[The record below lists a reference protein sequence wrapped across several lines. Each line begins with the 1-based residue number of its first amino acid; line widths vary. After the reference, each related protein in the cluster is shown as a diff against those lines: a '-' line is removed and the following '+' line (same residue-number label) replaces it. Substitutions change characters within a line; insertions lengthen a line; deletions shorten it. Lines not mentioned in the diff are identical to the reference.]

1 MNPSRTSLVFS
12 REPYSEHTLETMAT
26 DALRKHE
33 SLLSKRPAPVPIDRL
48 VEEMFGFNETYE
60 RLERGVL
67 GEIHFGMEERPVA
80 IRLARRLGD
89 LRSSTRW
96 LEQERR
102 GTLAHEC
109 AHGVA
114 HSKLFADSLRRERA
128 PLLRGF
134 ADEQTHIACRERD
147 LALGHI
153 RPAANSVAEIW
164 LEWEANYLMGAL
176 LLPRHLVVQLISPWI
191 AGAPDGIAPR
201 YLPPTQQHAAIVAMA
216 DTFDVTFD
224 LAARRL
230 AALLP
235 AVRDPDF
242 FESGVTRSVR
252 RVPRGARLRNPQY
265 RGREKAKIWSK

>member
-1 MNPSRTSLVFS
+1 
-12 REPYSEHTLETMAT
+12 MAT

-33 SLLSKRPAPVPIDRL
+33 SLLSKRPGPVPIDRL

-67 GEIHFGMEERPVA
+67 GEIHFSIEERPVA

-89 LRSSTRW
+89 LRSSARW

-109 AHGVA
+109 AHGIA

-134 ADEQTHIACRERD
+134 ADEQTYIACRERD
-147 LALGHI
+147 LALGHV

-176 LLPRHLVVQLISPWI
+176 LLPRHLVLQLVSPWI
-191 AGAPDGIAPR
+191 VGAPDGIAPQ
-201 YLPPTQQHAAIVAMA
+201 YLPATRQHTAIVAMA
-216 DTFDVTFD
+216 DTFDVAFD

-230 AALLP
+230 AVLIP
-235 AVRDPDF
+235 AIRHPDF
-242 FESGVTRSVR
+242 FEPAVLRSVQR
-252 RVPRGARLRNPQY
+252 ARRGAQLRNPQH
-265 RGREKAKIWSK
+265 RRSEKAKIWSR